1 MTHSATDIAF
11 MRRALQLAA
20 NGRGFVSP
28 NPMVG
33 AVIVGPDGTIIGEG
47 WHRAYGG
54 PHAEVQAV
62 ASVPDHRRHLLPD
75 STIYVTLEPCSHY
88 GKTPPCA
95 KLLVECAFRRV
106 VVGAGDPNP
115 RVSGRGIAMLRDAG
129 IEVTEGVL
137 ADECRR
143 INRRFMTA
151 HTLHRPFIT
160 LKWAQSADGY
170 LDGQFSTPASATEV
184 HALRAVHDAIAVG
197 ARTVLTDN
205 PRLDT
210 RLVAGH
216 SPRPVVFDRHRIA
229 ASAPLLSAPRGTI
242 YIDTDAPLAD
252 TLHNLYSDHGITS
265 LLVEG
270 GASLLATFI
279 EAGLWDEARIEV
291 ALSNLAP
298 HASVKAPSLPALPAS
313 TLTIGQ
319 NRIYNFES

>member
-1 MTHSATDIAF
+1 MSTDTLF
-11 MRRALQLAA
+11 MSRALLLAA

-33 AVIVGPDGTIIGEG
+33 AVIVGPEGNIIGEG
-47 WHRAYGG
+47 WHRSYGG

-62 ASVPDHRRHLLPD
+62 ASVPENQRNLFPE

-95 KLLVECAFRRV
+95 KLLVECGFRRV
-106 VVGAGDPNP
+106 VVGTGDPNP

-143 INRRFMTA
+143 LNRRFMTA
-151 HTLHRPFIT
+151 HTLRRPFIT
-160 LKWAQSADGY
+160 LKWAQSADGF
-170 LDGQFSTPASATEV
+170 LDGHFSTPESAVAV

-197 ARTVLTDN
+197 ARTVLVDS

-216 SPRPVVFDRHRIA
+216 SPRPVVFDRHSLA
-229 ASAPLLSAPRGTI
+229 TGSPLLSDARGTI
-242 YIDTDAPLAD
+242 HINDDAPLAD
-252 TLHNLYSDHGITS
+252 TLLRLYSDYGITS

-270 GASLLATFI
+270 GSALLNTFI
-279 EAGLWDEARIEV
+279 AAGLWDEARIER
-291 ALSNLAP
+291 AP
-298 HASVKAPSLPALPAS
+298 FRLGSAGKVPAPILPALPTR

-319 NRIYNFES
+319 NQIFNFEH

>member
-1 MTHSATDIAF
+1 MMPGDTVF

-33 AVIVGPDGTIIGEG
+33 AVIVSPDGKIIGEG

-62 ASVPDHRRHLLPD
+62 ASVPDNLRKLFPE

-95 KLLVECAFRRV
+95 KLLVECNFRRV

-115 RVSGRGIAMLRDAG
+115 RVSGRGIAMLREAG

-151 HTLHRPFIT
+151 HSLKRPFIT

-170 LDGQFSTPASATEV
+170 IDGHFSTPESATEV

-205 PRLDT
+205 PHLDT

-229 ASAPLLSAPRGTI
+229 AKARLLSDSRGTI
-242 YIDTDAPLAD
+242 YIDTDTPLAD
-252 TLHNLYSDHGITS
+252 TLHSLYTDHGITS

-270 GASLLATFI
+270 GASLLETFI
-279 EAGLWDEARIEV
+279 SANLWDEARIE
-291 ALSNLAP
+291 LAP
-298 HASVKAPSLPALPAS
+298 NAIHGHTKAPILPALPTS
-313 TLTIGQ
+313 IHHIGPNTILTYTKS
-319 NRIYNFES
+319 YN